1 MSNSPSSSNQMAGL
15 TAAQRR
21 AIEASN
27 FPLDQVNNTLRKH
40 ARRVAQCRGDS
51 VAAVLADNMWKAAD
65 EGPPSSTSATGGR
78 DRIFCASIVYFELTD
93 EGRDPAKDPELK
105 KVCAK
110 LSELIRCWTY
120 YQFPIAK
127 QPEVARHFS
136 ETL

>member
-1 MSNSPSSSNQMAGL
+1 MSGL

-27 FPLDQVNNTLRKH
+27 YPLEHVSHALRKF
-40 ARRVAQCRGDS
+40 ARRVIQCRENS
-51 VAAVLADNMWKAAD
+51 ITAVLTDSLWKAAD
-65 EGPPSSTSATGGR
+65 EGPPSSSTATGGR
-78 DRIFCASIVYFELTD
+78 ERIFCASIVYFELTD
-93 EGRDPAKDPELK
+93 EGRDPATDPDLK

-110 LSELIRCWTY
+110 LGELIRCWTY

-127 QPEVARHFS
+127 QPEVARHFP